1 MAIAKMSVAEL
12 EKFLH
17 EEFPQA
23 FSDGDITIESADGET
38 CLLRQR
44 YSDRCCV
51 RAARCRGRR

>member
-23 FSDGDITIESADGET
+23 FSNADIAIESADGET
-38 CLLRQR
+38 CA
-44 YSDRCCV
+44 SATTKECCG
-51 RAARCRGRR
+51 RAERCRGRR

>member
-23 FSDGDITIESADGET
+23 FSNGDITIESADGGPAFCASATMKE
-38 CLLRQR
+38 
-44 YSDRCCV
+44 CCG
-51 RAARCRGRR
+51 RAERCRGRR